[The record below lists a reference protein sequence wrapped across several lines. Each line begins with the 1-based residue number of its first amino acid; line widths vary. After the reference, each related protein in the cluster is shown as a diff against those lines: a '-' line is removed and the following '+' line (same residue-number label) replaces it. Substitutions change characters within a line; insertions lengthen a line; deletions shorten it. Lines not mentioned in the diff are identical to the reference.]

1 MWFFIFG
8 AQLVDDEVYN
18 EEKDNKNYETRKR
31 TSDQCKQPTKTT
43 HHKNQEAFLVG
54 GWTNWIEEYAAMLVK
69 VDHLPK
75 KGWKYNISETTT

>member
-31 TSDQCKQPTKTT
+31 TSDQCKKQQK
-43 HHKNQEAFLVG
+43 
-54 GWTNWIEEYAAMLVK
+54 
-69 VDHLPK
+69 
-75 KGWKYNISETTT
+75 

>member
-31 TSDQCKQPTKTT
+31 TSDQCKKQEKQLTT
-43 HHKNQEAFLVG
+43 RTKNQEAFLVG
-54 GWTNWIEEYAAMLVK
+54 GWTNSIEEYARQSGSFAKEGVK
-69 VDHLPK
+69 
-75 KGWKYNISETTT
+75 I